1 MDETMDTQR
10 PDAPRPTDIS
20 AAALRRQ
27 MAALAEQVRQLGNRV
42 ERTGEQAPAE
52 QVVVAPPPPA
62 PRPRAA
68 GPIAT
73 DPLLVEVIGMAE
85 RAAES
90 IRAAA
95 RREAEQIRAAPVPA
109 LDADGEILAALERQR
124 EALGTLAAQADRIEQ
139 ELAAL
144 RGQAAVLD
152 GERMRM
158 WRALGAP

>member
-1 MDETMDTQR
+1 MDTQR

-42 ERTGEQAPAE
+42 ERVGEQAPAE
-52 QVVVAPPPPA
+52 QVVVAAPAPPPP
-62 PRPRAA
+62 RPRGVGA
-68 GPIAT
+68 IAT
-73 DPLLVEVIGMAE
+73 DPLLAEVIGMAE

-95 RREAEQIRAAPVPA
+95 RREAAQIRAAPVPA
-109 LDADGEILAALERQR
+109 LGADGEILAALERQR

-144 RGQAAVLD
+144 REQAAVLD